1 MEKINTLINELE
13 TLKPDLF
20 GKDFLLTWDNSLDSL
35 KVKSTQKMES
45 RCLPMFL
52 RR

>member
-20 GKDFLLTWDNSLDSL
+20 GKDFLFALAKEALAN
-35 KVKSTQKMES
+35 
-45 RCLPMFL
+45 F
-52 RR
+52 